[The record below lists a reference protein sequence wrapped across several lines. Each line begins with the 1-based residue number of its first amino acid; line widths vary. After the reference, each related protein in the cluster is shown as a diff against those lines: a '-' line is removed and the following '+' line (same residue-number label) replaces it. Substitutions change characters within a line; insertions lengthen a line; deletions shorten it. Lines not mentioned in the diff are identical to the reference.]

1 MSSDLIHLKRKIV
14 FIGIIKST
22 YKMFS
27 KTAIATLALVGSA
40 SATYEDWLKLKNL
53 SYTFHTTVE
62 MSHKCFVDD
71 NSFADSEWCDF
82 FREGGMDA
90 LREVLSELAGSA
102 GCL

>member
-1 MSSDLIHLKRKIV
+1 
-14 FIGIIKST
+14 
-22 YKMFS
+22 MFS
-27 KTAIATLALVGSA
+27 KTAIATLALIGSA
-40 SATYEDWLKLKNL
+40 SATYEDWLKLKSL